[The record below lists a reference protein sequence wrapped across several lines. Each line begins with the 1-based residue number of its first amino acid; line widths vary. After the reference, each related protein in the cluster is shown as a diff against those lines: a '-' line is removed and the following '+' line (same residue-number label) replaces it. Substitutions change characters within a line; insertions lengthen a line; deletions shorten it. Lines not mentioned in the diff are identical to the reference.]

1 MMIKTRIIYLFCLIV
16 PALSSCD
23 RANYL
28 INKSEAVENEEWIV
42 DNWVPFYFSVSDT
55 QKIYEIGFNMR
66 YTEHYPK
73 QNMYIFLHTVF
84 PDRTS
89 THDTL
94 SVDLFSPA
102 GEPYGKGRRV
112 KELHQGISYV
122 KFPMPGDYT
131 MFLEQ
136 AMRMDTLP
144 GVVSVGLYLVEP
156 TE

>member
-1 MMIKTRIIYLFCLIV
+1 LIV
-16 PALSSCD
+16 LVLCSCD
-23 RANYL
+23 RTNYL
-28 INKSEAVENEEWIV
+28 IQKSEAVENEEWCV
-42 DNWVPFYFSVSDT
+42 DNKLPFYFSLPDT
-55 QKIYEIGFNMR
+55 QKIYEIGFNIR

-84 PDRTS
+84 PDRTLAC
-89 THDTL
+89 DTF
-94 SVDLFSPA
+94 SIDLFSPA

-122 KFPMPGDYT
+122 KFPMTGDYT

-144 GVVSVGLYLVEP
+144 GIVSVGLYLAEP